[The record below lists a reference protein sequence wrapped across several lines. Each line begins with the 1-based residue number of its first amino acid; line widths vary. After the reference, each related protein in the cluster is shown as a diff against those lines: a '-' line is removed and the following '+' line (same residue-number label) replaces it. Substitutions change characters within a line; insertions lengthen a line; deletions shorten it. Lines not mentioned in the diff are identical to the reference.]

1 MRDKFKKLD
10 MWAAYKF
17 WRKRTKQMLDEAKQ
31 NFYNNMLKESKDP
44 KIIWKCIHSLNPSNH
59 IRPHRLDL
67 KGDKSI
73 DIANTFNKFFTSC
86 IENLRSENMSTST
99 NSSKLYNFVNDK
111 ISQNT
116 QFAIPP
122 VKMNELL
129 QDLLNLDINKSTGTN
144 IIGPKILKVSAPFI
158 VSPLTSI
165 FNRIIDSG
173 IYPNIL
179 KNAKLSPIF
188 KSGEKCLPTNY
199 RPISVLPV
207 ISKVIE
213 KHISRHMYQ
222 YLSKYNLLHDAQS
235 GFRSNH
241 SCQTA
246 LVNIIDKW
254 IEEMNNGNVN
264 VVILLDLT
272 KAFDVVDHDI
282 MAKKLEI
289 YGFNKK
295 SFSSF

>member
-1 MRDKFKKLD
+1 
-10 MWAAYKF
+10 
-17 WRKRTKQMLDEAKQ
+17 
-31 NFYNNMLKESKDP
+31 
-44 KIIWKCIHSLNPSNH
+44 
-59 IRPHRLDL
+59 
-67 KGDKSI
+67 
-73 DIANTFNKFFTSC
+73 
-86 IENLRSENMSTST
+86 
-99 NSSKLYNFVNDK
+99 
-111 ISQNT
+111 
-116 QFAIPP
+116 
-122 VKMNELL
+122 
-129 QDLLNLDINKSTGTN
+129 
-144 IIGPKILKVSAPFI
+144 
-158 VSPLTSI
+158 VSPLTYI

-179 KNAKLSPIF
+179 KNAKVSPIF
-188 KSGEKCLPTNY
+188 KSGEKWLPTNY
-199 RPISVLPV
+199 RPIYVLPV

-222 YLSKYNLLHDAQS
+222 YLAKYNLLHDAQP

-264 VVILLDLT
+264 VVILLDLKKRKKK

-289 YGFNKK
+289 YGFNQKALALFNSYMTNRTQQVQIGNALFNKCPVKYGVPQCSILGPLLFILYINDLLLSISNCKTDMYADDSTIHISGKIFQLYKLKSKK
-295 SFSSF
+295 T